1 MMRTGEEYI
10 NALCDGRTVFINGE
24 SITNHVDHPAFRN
37 SIRTIANLYDYKI
50 AHADEMA
57 FKTEDGKQMSLHW
70 QLPTTPERLIARG
83 YFSYEWA
90 KQTAG
95 WVGKGP
101 NHVASMLVGMMTH
114 IELLESHS
122 PERANAFRDYFAYA
136 SENDLYL
143 THALVNPQ
151 GDRSKTPGEHTKNLY
166 HSLGIVEKND
176 KGIIVRG
183 AKMLATGAVLA
194 DEVLVG
200 AQKPLKQGIDER
212 YALCFAMPLNAKGI
226 KIIARNSYEFGKN
239 AKDYPL
245 SSRFDENDSMLYFDD
260 VLVPWERVFI
270 CEDIDAIFNLMGV
283 TAAPVLMDIQS
294 MARYVVKL
302 HFLAGLAQEMT
313 EINGV
318 DQLPA
323 VKESLAQLASYAMN
337 IEGLF
342 KGVLHCPEVHNGYYL
357 PNRTQLSVYQVISQ
371 SLYPK
376 VMETIRKLAGG
387 GILMLPSG
395 EADLENDEI
404 LAFIEKS
411 QYSSITS
418 PVERIRMMKLVWD
431 AVGSEFAS
439 RHQQYEL
446 FYTGAPYQTLARL
459 YHQYN
464 WQASK
469 ELVEKI
475 KML

>member
-1 MMRTGEEYI
+1 
-10 NALCDGRTVFINGE
+10 
-24 SITNHVDHPAFRN
+24 
-37 SIRTIANLYDYKI
+37 
-50 AHADEMA
+50 
-57 FKTEDGKQMSLHW
+57 
-70 QLPTTPERLIARG
+70 
-83 YFSYEWA
+83 
-90 KQTAG
+90 
-95 WVGKGP
+95 
-101 NHVASMLVGMMTH
+101 
-114 IELLESHS
+114 
-122 PERANAFRDYFAYA
+122 
-136 SENDLYL
+136 
-143 THALVNPQ
+143 
-151 GDRSKTPGEHTKNLY
+151 
-166 HSLGIVEKND
+166 
-176 KGIIVRG
+176 
-183 AKMLATGAVLA
+183 
-194 DEVLVG
+194 
-200 AQKPLKQGIDER
+200 
-212 YALCFAMPLNAKGI
+212 
-226 KIIARNSYEFGKN
+226 
-239 AKDYPL
+239 
-245 SSRFDENDSMLYFDD
+245 MLYFDD

-431 AVGSEFAS
+431 AVCSEFAS